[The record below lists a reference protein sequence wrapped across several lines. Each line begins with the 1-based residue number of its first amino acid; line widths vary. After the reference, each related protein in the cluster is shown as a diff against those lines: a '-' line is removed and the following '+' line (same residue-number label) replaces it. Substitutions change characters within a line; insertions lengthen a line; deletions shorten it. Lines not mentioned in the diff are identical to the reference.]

1 MKHWSS
7 EALREAFLTYFEEKG
22 HRVVKSAS
30 LVPANDPT
38 LLFTNAGMVPFKDV
52 FLGIDQRDYDRATS
66 SQRCVRAGGKHNDL
80 ENVGYTARH
89 HTFFEMLG
97 NFSFGAYF
105 KREAIEF
112 AWDFLTVVLGIPE
125 NKLWVSVYEGDRESE
140 AIWLEELEVSRERFS
155 RCGDKDNFWSMG
167 EVGPCGPCTEI
178 FYDHGDH
185 IPGGPPGSPDE
196 DGDRYVEIW
205 NLVFMQF
212 NRDAQGVK
220 TPLPKPCVDTGMGLE
235 RIAAVMQGVT
245 DNFDTDVFAKLLK
258 KAGELLDC
266 PSLSNKSL
274 RVVVDHIRSSA
285 FLIADGVMPSNEG
298 RGYVLR
304 RIIRRAIR
312 HGYKL
317 GVNKV
322 FFYKLV
328 PTLVS
333 VMGAAFPE
341 LRKTQSLIE
350 QTLEREERSF
360 AKTLATGVKLFEQAI
375 AHLEGDVVP
384 GDVVFSL
391 YDTYGFPPDLT
402 ADMARER
409 DLLID
414 EAGFERAMAV
424 QRRQS
429 QAAQQFTAGDMK
441 HVHIADETTF
451 IGYDHRVSS
460 AAVTTL
466 LHDHLPVNELH
477 EGEEA
482 IVILDQSP
490 FYAESGGQV
499 GDSGVL
505 TAPGMKFQVLTTQQ
519 HGKAILHIG
528 RMLMGT
534 MHTAMTLEACVDEQR
549 EDIKLNHSAT
559 HLLHAALRDQLGE
572 HVFQKGSL
580 VEAERL
586 RFDFSHPK
594 ALTAGEWQQV
604 EDQVNAMIRA
614 NHVVEQAVMSMED
627 AQSAGAMALFGEKYD
642 DDVRVIT
649 MGEGSKELC
658 GGTHVERTG
667 DIGLFVIISEA
678 ATASGIRRIE
688 ALTGRYALEWVQ
700 AKRTTTRHLS
710 QELSVPELELV
721 AKVSQVL
728 MNQKQ
733 QQRTIHE
740 LQRAS
745 LGQQVDALSAQAV
758 SVSNVQVL
766 SQVVCD
772 IDRSALRDLLDQLR
786 SRFSTYA
793 IVLALV
799 VEGKIHIVAGVSQ
812 DLTKTFKA
820 GDLLKHVAQQVG
832 GKGGGRPDFAQGGG
846 DQPEHLN
853 TALQSVMT
861 WVEQQCQAGKV
872 LED

>member
-266 PSLSNKSL
+266 PNLSNKSL

-375 AHLEGDVVP
+375 AHLEGNVVP

-409 DLLID
+409 NLLID

-460 AAVTTL
+460 ATVTTL

-505 TAPGMKFQVLTTQQ
+505 TAPGMKFQVLNTQQ

-580 VEAERL
+580 VEVDRL

-614 NHVVEQAVMSMED
+614 NHVVEQSVMSMED

-678 ATASGIRRIE
+678 ATASGVRRIE

-700 AKRTTTRHLS
+700 AKRRTMRHLS

-745 LGQQVDALSAQAV
+745 LGQQVDALSSQAV
-758 SVSNVQVL
+758 SLSNVQVL

-772 IDRSALRDLLDQLR
+772 IDRSALRDLLDQFR

-799 VEGKIHIVAGVSQ
+799 VDGKIHIVAGVSQ

-853 TALQSVMT
+853 TALQSVTT
-861 WVEQQCQAGKV
+861 WVEQQCQAGRV

>member
-375 AHLEGDVVP
+375 AHLEGNVVP

-614 NHVVEQAVMSMED
+614 NHVVEQTVMSMED

-688 ALTGRYALEWVQ
+688 ALTGHYALEWVQ
-700 AKRTTTRHLS
+700 AKRTTMRHLS

-733 QQRTIHE
+733 QQRTIHD

-758 SVSNVQVL
+758 SVSDVQVL

-799 VEGKIHIVAGVSQ
+799 VDGKIHIVAGVSQ

>member
-375 AHLEGDVVP
+375 AHLEGNVVP

-534 MHTAMTLEACVDEQR
+534 MHTSMTLEACVDEQR

-733 QQRTIHE
+733 QQRTIHD

>member
-22 HRVVKSAS
+22 HRIVKSSS
-30 LVPANDPT
+30 LVPAMDPT

-52 FLGIDQRDYDRATS
+52 FLGIEQRDYDCATS

-105 KREAIEF
+105 KREAIGF
-112 AWDFLTVVLGIPE
+112 AWDFLTVELGIPE
-125 NKLWVSVYEGDRESE
+125 HKLWVSVYKGDRESE

-155 RCGDKDNFWSMG
+155 WCGDKDNFWSMG
-167 EVGPCGPCTEI
+167 DVGPCGPCTEI

-220 TPLPKPCVDTGMGLE
+220 TPLPRPCVDTGMGLE

-245 DNFDTDVFAKLLK
+245 DNYDTDVFAKLLK
-258 KAGELLDC
+258 KASELLDC

-285 FLIADGVMPSNEG
+285 FLIADGVMPANEG

-304 RIIRRAIR
+304 RIIRRAVR

-317 GVNKV
+317 GVSDI
-322 FFYKLV
+322 FFYRLV

-375 AHLEGDVVP
+375 ANLEGDVIP
-384 GDVVFSL
+384 GDIVFSL

-409 DLLID
+409 DLVID
-414 EAGFERAMAV
+414 ETGFERAMAV

-429 QAAQQFTAGDMK
+429 QAAQQFTVGDMQ
-441 HVHIADETTF
+441 HVHIADETVF
-451 IGYDHRVSS
+451 IGYDHLRAS
-460 AAVTTL
+460 ATVTTL
-466 LHDHLPVNELH
+466 LHEHLPVTELH
-477 EGEEA
+477 EGEEG

-490 FYAESGGQV
+490 LYAESGGQV

-519 HGKAILHIG
+519 HGKAILHVG
-528 RMLMGT
+528 RMVMGT
-534 MHTAMTLEACVDEQR
+534 MHTTMTLEAEVDEQR
-549 EDIKLNHSAT
+549 ADIKLNHSAT

-580 VEAERL
+580 VDVDRL
-586 RFDFSHPK
+586 RFDFSHAK
-594 ALTAGEWQQV
+594 ALTSGEWQAV

-614 NHVVEQAVMSMED
+614 NHVVDQAVMSMDE
-627 AQSAGAMALFGEKYD
+627 AQSAGALALFGEKYD
-642 DDVRVIT
+642 DEVRVIT

-667 DIGLFVIISEA
+667 DIGLFVITSES
-678 ATASGIRRIE
+678 ATASGVRRIE

-700 AKRTTTRHLS
+700 AKRTTIKHVAR
-710 QELSVPELELV
+710 ELSVPELELV

-728 MNQKQ
+728 LNQKH
-733 QQRTIHE
+733 QQRTIQE

-745 LGQQVDALSAQAV
+745 LGQQVDALCAQAV
-758 SVSNVQVL
+758 TVSGVQVL
-766 SQVVCD
+766 SHVVAD
-772 IDRSALRDLLDQLR
+772 IDRGALRDLLDQLR

-799 VEGKIHIVAGVSQ
+799 VEGKVQLVVGVSQ
-812 DLTKTFKA
+812 NLTKTFKA
-820 GDLLKHVAQQVG
+820 GDLLTHVAKQVG

-853 TALQSVMT
+853 AALDSVAP
-861 WVEQQCQAGKV
+861 WVEQHCLDVK
-872 LED
+872 